1 MVKGINSL
9 FMGYLMHF
17 HAFAQP
23 LDSKLPLAFG
33 PQLLGLSFPFVWTF
47 CWEKPDANRLP
58 LPHNLR
64 IPTKTGVSFVKS
76 TAPPGKTEWPV
87 AQFSDSICI
96 KYKNIYFY
104 FEIREKKL
112 QILKWPFILAPSR

>member
-23 LDSKLPLAFG
+23 LDLKLPLAFG

-58 LPHNLR
+58 PAPQPAYPH
-64 IPTKTGVSFVKS
+64 
-76 TAPPGKTEWPV
+76 
-87 AQFSDSICI
+87 
-96 KYKNIYFY
+96 KNGRVL
-104 FEIREKKL
+104 REKHR
-112 QILKWPFILAPSR
+112 PSRKNRVACGSVFRLNLY